1 MQNSTEII
9 FKNQYRGKNLL
20 ITLVVAFSFI
30 LLIPIIGIQHTIDYM
45 IFCIYVLGYNILYGF
60 LGRLSFGHMLYFG
73 VGAYAGGLFARYVTP
88 NSLLAMLVSLSA
100 GALIGLILGPIIVR
114 TTGACFALINLAFNK
129 VGYFLALV
137 AFDKYTGGEDGFPV
151 RYIKPDFINF
161 YNKYVIFFFVF
172 ICLLMVF
179 YVLKLLTDSSF
190 GLLIKSIKENERRV
204 KFLGYNTYIYKLI
217 VFIIS
222 TTIAALAGFLTTI
235 NYGYGTTGFIDPTRS
250 VEVIFA
256 VLIGG
261 AGSLYGALLG
271 GVIYMG
277 ITNYLAIYIARWEMF
292 LGIILLILALGF
304 KKGIWG
310 YLEIIKEKLI
320 REVK

>member
-1 MQNSTEII
+1 MQNNAEII
-9 FKNQYRGKNLL
+9 LENQYKDKNLF
-20 ITLVVAFSFI
+20 ITLIVALCFI
-30 LLIPIIGIQHTIDYM
+30 LLMPIIGVQHTIDYM

-73 VGAYAGGLFARYVTP
+73 IGAYAGGLFARYIIP
-88 NSLLAMLVSLSA
+88 NPLLAMLVSLSA
-100 GALIGLILGPIIVR
+100 GALIGLILGPIIMR

-129 VGYFLALV
+129 IGFFLAAV

-151 RYIKPDFINF
+151 RYIKLDFLNF
-161 YNKYVIFFFVF
+161 YNKYVTFFFVF

-179 YVLKLLTDSSF
+179 YILKLLTGSSF
-190 GLLIKSIKENERRV
+190 GLIIKSIKEDERRV
-204 KFLGYNTYIYKLI
+204 KFLGYNTYNYKLI

-222 TTIAALAGFLTTI
+222 TTITALAGFLTTI
-235 NYGYGTTGFIDPTRS
+235 NYGYVTTGFIDPNRN

-261 AGSLYGALLG
+261 ADSLYGALLG

-292 LGIILLILALGF
+292 LGIILLILALKF

-310 YLEIIKEKLI
+310 YLEIIKEKVI
-320 REVK
+320 KRG